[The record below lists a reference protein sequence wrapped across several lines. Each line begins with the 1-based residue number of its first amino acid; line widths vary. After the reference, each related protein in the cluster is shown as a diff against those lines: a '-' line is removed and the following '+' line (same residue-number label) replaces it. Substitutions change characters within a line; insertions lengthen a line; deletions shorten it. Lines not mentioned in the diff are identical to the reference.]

1 MPDKNRIEKYYNKF
15 QVLPQEVKTS
25 LWELYNIYK
34 EAKET
39 DSCMG
44 WETDDTV
51 CEEASYNLVK
61 AEDNL
66 SKALANYIG
75 GFSWFDESYIIK
87 RIFEETGI

>member
-1 MPDKNRIEKYYNKF
+1 MPDKNRIEEYYNKF
-15 QVLPQEVKTS
+15 QVLPQEAKTE

-44 WETDDTV
+44 WGTDEV
-51 CEEASYNLVK
+51 LCEEATERLIQ
-61 AEDNL
+61 AENTL
-66 SKALANYIG
+66 SETLIEYLGPI
-75 GFSWFDESYIIK
+75 SWIDEDKIIK